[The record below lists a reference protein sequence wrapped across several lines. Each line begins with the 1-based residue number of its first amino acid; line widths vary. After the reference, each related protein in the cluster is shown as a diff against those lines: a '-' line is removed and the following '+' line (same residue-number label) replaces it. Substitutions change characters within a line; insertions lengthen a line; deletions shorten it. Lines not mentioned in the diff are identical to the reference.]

1 MPCSSCY
8 FYRPADIFTSISL
21 GLLLTSADYLGIP
34 IRSNMYRLYNVH
46 GFTSTTDTFL
56 KYLSHCMGLPGL
68 KVIYIF
74 FCRIWRPEYFFI
86 YLLGDAGQDIYFQLY
101 PGQIFICKKKLPV
114 PPSIRNNICSFPKH
128 A

>member
-1 MPCSSCY
+1 M
-8 FYRPADIFTSISL
+8 D
-21 GLLLTSADYLGIP
+21 
-34 IRSNMYRLYNVH
+34 
-46 GFTSTTDTFL
+46 
-56 KYLSHCMGLPGL
+56 LPGL

-114 PPSIRNNICSFPKH
+114 PPPPSEIIYVHSLNMLDFSPTPK
-128 A
+128 